1 MTTEKDNIEQTEET
15 TVSDSE
21 PTGEAVAEEAKTEE
35 PAVDTLEQAVES
47 FEAKADQNEEQPSY
61 LTKEDLDKVLEE
73 RKSAVDNAQGRAQ
86 QYTNQKVQEIQDGA
100 KAQISE
106 FMNDFSSIL
115 DEEQKE
121 ILEEKIQER
130 ERLAKEA
137 KLDQLLEKMDNP
149 QSQGSNLTP
158 ENLEDLDSVVRD
170 TATTLGL
177 NSLDVRNDNR
187 VWNGWNQGM
196 TFSQSVKLANQ
207 NLKNIAAQNKTVARE
222 PAAQKV
228 PPTTQGAPTQPKR
241 AYRNLT
247 DLSSAFANGQV
258 DATQYRKLKKDL

>member
-15 TVSDSE
+15 KVSEEQPVEEVTTEQQVDQVA
-21 PTGEAVAEEAKTEE
+21 EAAKNVEATAEEA
-35 PAVDTLEQAVES
+35 
-47 FEAKADQNEEQPSY
+47 NQPSY
-61 LTKEDLDKVLEE
+61 LTKDDLDKVLEE
-73 RKSAVDNAQGRAQ
+73 RKSAFDNAQGRAQ

-115 DEEQKE
+115 DEDQKD
-121 ILEEKIQER
+121 ILNQKIADRERVAKEEK
-130 ERLAKEA
+130 
-137 KLDQLLEKMDNP
+137 LDRLLENMDNP

-170 TATTLGL
+170 TASTLGL
-177 NSLDVRNDNR
+177 SVDVRNDAN
-187 VWNGWNQGM
+187 VWKGWNNSM

-207 NLKNIAAQNKTVARE
+207 NLKDIAGKNKSVTTE
-222 PAAQKV
+222 PAVNKV

-241 AYRNLT
+241 AFRNLG
-247 DLSSAFANGQV
+247 DLSTAFANGQV
-258 DATQYRKLKKDL
+258 SVNDYRKLKKDL

>member
-21 PTGEAVAEEAKTEE
+21 PTGGAVAEEAKTEE

-61 LTKEDLDKVLEE
+61 LTQEDLDRVLEE
-73 RKSAVDNAQGRAQ
+73 RKTAFDNAQGRAQ
-86 QYTNQKVQEIQDGA
+86 QYTNQKVQEIQEGA

-149 QSQGSNLTP
+149 QSQGSSLTP

-177 NSLDVRNDNR
+177 SNLDVRSDNR
-187 VWNGWNQGM
+187 VWKGWNQGM
-196 TFSQSVKLANQ
+196 TFSQSVKLAS
-207 NLKNIAAQNKTVARE
+207 QNKTVATE
-222 PAAQKV
+222 PAARKV

-247 DLSSAFANGQV
+247 DLSMAFTNGQV
-258 DATQYRKLKKDL
+258 NATEYRKLKKEL

>member
-15 TVSDSE
+15 KVSEEQPVEEVTTEQQVDQVA
-21 PTGEAVAEEAKTEE
+21 EAAKNVEATAEEA
-35 PAVDTLEQAVES
+35 
-47 FEAKADQNEEQPSY
+47 NQPSY
-61 LTKEDLDKVLEE
+61 LTKDDLDKVLEE
-73 RKSAVDNAQGRAQ
+73 RKSAFDNAQGRAQ

-115 DEEQKE
+115 DEDQKD
-121 ILEEKIQER
+121 ILNQKIADRERVAKEEK
-130 ERLAKEA
+130 
-137 KLDQLLEKMDNP
+137 LDRLLENMDNP

-170 TATTLGL
+170 TASTLGL
-177 NSLDVRNDNR
+177 SVDVRNDAN
-187 VWNGWNQGM
+187 VWKGWNSTM

-207 NLKNIAAQNKTVARE
+207 NLKDIAGKNKSVTTE
-222 PAAQKV
+222 PAVNKV

-241 AYRNLT
+241 AFRNLG
-247 DLSSAFANGQV
+247 DLSTAFANGQV
-258 DATQYRKLKKDL
+258 SVNDYRKLKKDL

>member
-1 MTTEKDNIEQTEET
+1 MTTEKDNIEQTET
-15 TVSDSE
+15 TDSE
-21 PTGEAVAEEAKTEE
+21 EDVSATETKVEPEVDLVEEVAKTLPDATATDEV
-35 PAVDTLEQAVES
+35 PPQ
-47 FEAKADQNEEQPSY
+47 F
-61 LTKEDLDKVLEE
+61 LTKEDLDRVLEE
-73 RKSAVDNAQGRAQ
+73 RKTAFDNAQGRAQ

-100 KAQISE
+100 KAQINE
-106 FMNDFSSIL
+106 FMTTFSSIL
-115 DEEQKE
+115 DEDQKE

-130 ERLAKEA
+130 ERKAKEE
-137 KLDQLLEKMDNP
+137 KLDRLLENMDNP
-149 QSQGSNLTP
+149 QSQGSSLTP
-158 ENLEDLDSVVRD
+158 ENLEDLDAVVRD
-170 TATTLGL
+170 TASTLGL
-177 NSLDVRNDNR
+177 SVDVRNDAN
-187 VWNGWNQGM
+187 VWKGWNNSM

-207 NLKNIAAQNKTVARE
+207 NLKNLASTKKVAASE